1 MATEGTFVQP
11 AVPKFDGHYDHWA
24 MLMEN
29 FLRSKEYWGLVENG
43 IPAAAEGA
51 TDAQKK
57 NIEEQKLKDLKAKNY
72 LFQALDRTIL
82 ETILNKDTA
91 QSIWDS
97 MKRKFHGTTRV
108 KRAQLQALRKE
119 FETLQMKAGESV
131 NEYIARTLIIVNKMK
146 ASALKSLRIQVSCPL
161 MNCKAACLC
170 VHEQRMGSQDEE
182 EHALKVSS
190 GDRSGGQVRSH
201 ASYRGRG
208 RGRGISKGRQGFDK
222 ATIECYRCHKL
233 GHFQWE
239 CSSVEANY
247 AETQEEMLLMAFVDT
262 EKVKREDTWF
272 LDSGCSNHMCG
283 KKEYFLDFDENFVDT
298 VKLGNNTSMAVTG
311 KGNISLQEKG
321 LAILFQNDRCKVYHP
336 ERGLIMDTKMSSN
349 QMFRLHAVT
358 HLVMQTCFN
367 ATTEERTQM
376 WHCRYGHLSYK
387 GLKTLQEKSMVS
399 GLPELKSPSK
409 LCDDCMVGKQHRASF
424 PKKSNWR
431 ATQILHML
439 SSRKMPKTFWP
450 EAVNWTV
457 HVLNRSPTLAVK
469 DRTPEKAWSGDKPS
483 DTKYEKEF
491 ECDLDWNDDENRVET
506 ELEEV
511 EGESEFD
518 VDVGEESSSDPLSG
532 DATLSSDR
540 GRSRR
545 QPGWMN
551 DYVSREGLSEE
562 DKKLICSEDQLD
574 DVMTKPLKLE
584 QFLKLRKYLG
594 VCSIADIN

>member
-409 LCDDCMVGKQHRASF
+409 LCDDCM
-424 PKKSNWR
+424 
-431 ATQILHML
+431 
-439 SSRKMPKTFWP
+439 
-450 EAVNWTV
+450 
-457 HVLNRSPTLAVK
+457 
-469 DRTPEKAWSGDKPS
+469 